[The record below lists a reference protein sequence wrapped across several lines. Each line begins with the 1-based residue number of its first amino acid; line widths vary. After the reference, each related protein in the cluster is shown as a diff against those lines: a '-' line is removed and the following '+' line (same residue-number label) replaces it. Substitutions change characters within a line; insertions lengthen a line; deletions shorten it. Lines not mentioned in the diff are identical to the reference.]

1 MLAVVGLLVAGVVVL
16 VAVFSR
22 TGSKA
27 VTPAS
32 VVAPVDS
39 VSPVVTESAP
49 PTPVM
54 PRGSSGQAAQASPA
68 EPPPAGRG
76 VRRYAQTW
84 VNVRQS
90 RNVAAPAVRVLNP
103 GEAVLVDSLRGGWY
117 RVLAEGR
124 TVGYVYR
131 SRLDSAPPAA
141 P

>member
-1 MLAVVGLLVAGVVVL
+1 MLAVVAVLVAGVVVL
-16 VAVFSR
+16 LAVFSR

-27 VTPAS
+27 VTPEP
-32 VVAPVDS
+32 VMAPVDS

-54 PRGSSGQAAQASPA
+54 PRDSSGQAAQASPA

-131 SRLDSAPPAA
+131 SRLDSAPPTA